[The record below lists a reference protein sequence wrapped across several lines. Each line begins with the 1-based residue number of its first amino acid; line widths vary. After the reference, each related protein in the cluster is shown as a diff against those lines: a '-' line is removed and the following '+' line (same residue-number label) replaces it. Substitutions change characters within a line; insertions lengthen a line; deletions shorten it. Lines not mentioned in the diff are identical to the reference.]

1 MIKQNLGS
9 YVIFGGNQNC
19 FETSDESTNLPWHF
33 CQKHSCIDLD
43 KIWGRVSFL
52 STLINWFTCSWMK
65 ILQEKQIFSL
75 YILQNMNVQGND
87 LQFNTLIPV
96 SHFHLWDNSLQNVT
110 HCHCYET
117 TVLTFY
123 PLNTWS
129 YYIFTLCY
137 SHFGAQI
144 VNREQLLNKTLKLLK
159 KVMQLFKCEKHI
171 FIARVTVLLEL
182 WLSLPCQCVS
192 YMCEHT

>member
-1 MIKQNLGS
+1 MKWNDQ
-9 YVIFGGNQNC
+9 
-19 FETSDESTNLPWHF
+19 TESWLLRYLWWQSKLFWNFWWEYQLTMT
-33 CQKHSCIDLD
+33 
-43 KIWGRVSFL
+43 FL
-52 STLINWFTCSWMK
+52 SKTCLHWPWQDMREGKLFIYSHKLIYVFMNENITG
-65 ILQEKQIFSL
+65 ETIFSL

-123 PLNTWS
+123 PLNTW
-129 YYIFTLCY
+129 
-137 SHFGAQI
+137 
-144 VNREQLLNKTLKLLK
+144 
-159 KVMQLFKCEKHI
+159 LFKCEKHI
-171 FIARVTVLLEL
+171 FIARVTVLFEL
-182 WLSLPCQCVS
+182 WLSVPCQCVS